1 MTRAR
6 GPRAAWRRWP
16 RGLCS
21 GPGRGHGGP
30 TCRACLPFFSA
41 QAGGWAWPHLPTL
54 SISCQ
59 TSDEKCCVGIL
70 PPALAPCPPCTTA
83 GTGRGLHAAS
93 PPHCQWGVWLCPAS
107 GPLTAGLREAG
118 CVDGPQIA
126 WASGPPQ
133 SAQALHP
140 HRPIRGIGPPCS
152 SWGDGRSETRTWA
165 HTTRR
170 GLGCARA
177 PTLRPAPRAPPALQP
192 PGTPSGRRSGK
203 SRQEGSL
210 PFLIA
215 RFAASSPE
223 QIQEGPLLLLLLSWL
238 RRVSSSSSCEEP
250 GLPSRGSAR
259 LSVWSPGSTFP
270 SVSGCQAPEHRLR
283 GCGART
289 SVLRGTWGLPSPG
302 SKSCALRWQGALNPW
317 TTLEAPSRPFLTE
330 WAPPS
335 GKAQPELG
343 LCRPGG
349 VPLPP
354 ESRGGWR
361 LGCASLCWL
370 CWQP

>member
-30 TCRACLPFFSA
+30 TLRACLPFFST
-41 QAGGWAWPHLPTL
+41 QAGGGAWPHLPTL

-59 TSDEKCCVGIL
+59 TSDEKCCMGIL

-83 GTGRGLHAAS
+83 GTGRGLHTTS
-93 PPHCQWGVWLCPAS
+93 PPPPHCQWGMWLCPAS

-126 WASGPPQ
+126 RASGPPQ

-140 HRPIRGIGPPCS
+140 HRPIQGIGPPCS

-177 PTLRPAPRAPPALQP
+177 PTLRPAPRALAPRPASPPATWHP
-192 PGTPSGRRSGK
+192 KRPRVRETH
-203 SRQEGSL
+203 QESSL

-223 QIQEGPLLLLLLSWL
+223 HIQEGPLLLLLLSWL
-238 RRVSSSSSCEEP
+238 RRVSASSSCEEP

-259 LSVWSPGSTFP
+259 LSVWSPGST
-270 SVSGCQAPEHRLR
+270 APASAVARLR
-283 GCGART
+283 STGSGA
-289 SVLRGTWGLPSPG
+289 VV
-302 SKSCALRWQGALNPW
+302 CALQCFEARGVFPVQDRILVPCTGRGRSTAGPPWKPPQG
-317 TTLEAPSRPFLTE
+317 RF
-330 WAPPS
+330 
-335 GKAQPELG
+335 
-343 LCRPGG
+343 
-349 VPLPP
+349 
-354 ESRGGWR
+354 
-361 LGCASLCWL
+361 
-370 CWQP
+370 